1 MKTICLS
8 LCLLLCLQTLHAQQY
23 QHKTIAIIPFRVITF
38 PSPPGE
44 DTSFEQLKIYERE
57 KALLLQQLMYNSL
70 AGDSSSLAVSL
81 QDYRVTDSLLRLARI
96 DPRDAYWKD
105 KTALCKYLKVDA
117 LVTGMLQ
124 HPKVS
129 SRAKLEADVMAKGKQ
144 RLTADRNPERKLI
157 LKVFDGPSGSL
168 IWELTEIVLSHR
180 IADASGRLLE
190 RSLYKK
196 IRKQFPYVL

>member
-1 MKTICLS
+1 MKTIFFS
-8 LCLLLCLQTLHAQQY
+8 LVLLLGLQPLFAQQY
-23 QHKTIAIIPFRVITF
+23 QHKTIAVIPFRVITM
-38 PSPPGE
+38 PTTPGQ
-44 DTSFEQLKIYERE
+44 DTAFEQLRIYERE

-70 AGDSSSLAVSL
+70 VSDSASLAVTV

-105 KTALCKYLKVDA
+105 KAALCKWLKVDA

-129 SRAKLEADVMAKGKQ
+129 SRARLEADVMAEGKS

-157 LKVFDGPSGSL
+157 LKVFDGASGSQ
-168 IWELTEIVLSHR
+168 IWELTEIVLAHR
-180 IADASGRLLE
+180 ITDASGLLFE
-190 RSLYKK
+190 RGLYKK
-196 IRKQFPYVL
+196 IRKHFPYVL